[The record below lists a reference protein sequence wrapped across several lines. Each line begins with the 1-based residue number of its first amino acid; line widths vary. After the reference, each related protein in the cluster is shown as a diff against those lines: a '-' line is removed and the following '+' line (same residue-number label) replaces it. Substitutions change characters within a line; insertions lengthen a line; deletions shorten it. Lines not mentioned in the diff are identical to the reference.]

1 MTRCFLKEETQVLEC
16 LTGPLAS
23 QLLHGTGPLPAE
35 EEAESQAA
43 GLRGDFQ
50 APFTLGDRALVEDAT
65 WLAKPGTLGL
75 ACGLPAA
82 CSFAIWPQMGMA
94 VSPVPP
100 ALFS

>member
-16 LTGPLAS
+16 VTGPLAS
-23 QLLHGTGPLPAE
+23 QLLRGTASPCRGGGCRA
-35 EEAESQAA
+35 QR
-43 GLRGDFQ
+43 GLSG
-50 APFTLGDRALVEDAT
+50 PFTLGDRALIEDAM